1 LFSDGSSHRLY
12 DVRHIR
18 LDVERRDMELTNRPT
33 DDADRD
39 KVDED
44 DHDLLTFGEAGE
56 RLRLEIAAA
65 AREVQGLQQSGPV
78 EALEKAQARL
88 EALRSAAARNSA
100 QPINDANF
108 EKFFG
113 YPGKAKRNLPGAPSP
128 R

>member
-1 LFSDGSSHRLY
+1 
-12 DVRHIR
+12 
-18 LDVERRDMELTNRPT
+18 MELTDRPT
-33 DDADRD
+33 DDGDRD

-65 AREVQGLQQSGPV
+65 AREVQGLQQSGPI
-78 EALEKAQARL
+78 EALEKARHRL
-88 EALRSAAARNSA
+88 DALRSAAQRNSA

-113 YPGKAKRNLPGAPSP
+113 YPGKAKRNLPSP
-128 R
+128 PAGR

>member
-1 LFSDGSSHRLY
+1 
-12 DVRHIR
+12 
-18 LDVERRDMELTNRPT
+18 MEFTDRPA
-33 DDADRD
+33 DESDRD
-39 KVDED
+39 KLDED

-65 AREVQGLQQSGPV
+65 AREVEGLKQSGPL

-113 YPGKAKRNLPGAPSP
+113 YPGKAKRNLPGAPSS

>member
-1 LFSDGSSHRLY
+1 M
-12 DVRHIR
+12 
-18 LDVERRDMELTNRPT
+18 ERTDRPT
-33 DDADRD
+33 DGSDRN

-56 RLRLEIAAA
+56 RLLLEIAAA

-88 EALRSAAARNSA
+88 EALRSAADRNSA

-113 YPGKAKRNLPGAPSP
+113 YPGKAKRNLPGAPSA

>member
-1 LFSDGSSHRLY
+1 MNS
-12 DVRHIR
+12 
-18 LDVERRDMELTNRPT
+18 LDQPT
-33 DDADRD
+33 AGTARE

-65 AREVQGLQQSGPV
+65 AAEIDRQRQNGPSD
-78 EALEKAQARL
+78 ELEKAETRL
-88 EALRSAAARNSA
+88 AALRSAATRNSA

-113 YPGKAKRNLPGAPSP
+113 YPGKAKRNLPGPPSQ
-128 R
+128 

>member
-1 LFSDGSSHRLY
+1 MNSASDP
-12 DVRHIR
+12 
-18 LDVERRDMELTNRPT
+18 LDGAARE
-33 DDADRD
+33 

-65 AREVQGLQQSGPV
+65 EVEVGRLRREGPLA
-78 EALEKAQARL
+78 ALEKAESRL
-88 EALRSAAARNSA
+88 EALRSAASRNSA

-113 YPGKAKRNLPGAPSP
+113 YPGKARRNLPGPPA
-128 R
+128 

>member
-1 LFSDGSSHRLY
+1 MDS
-12 DVRHIR
+12 
-18 LDVERRDMELTNRPT
+18 TQRPGES
-33 DDADRD
+33 AGRE

-44 DHDLLTFGEAGE
+44 DHDLLTFGEASE
-56 RLRLEIAAA
+56 RLRIEIAAA
-65 AREVQGLQQSGPV
+65 ADEVERLQQSGR
-78 EALEKAQARL
+78 ADDLEKASARL

-113 YPGKAKRNLPGAPSP
+113 YPGKAKRNLPGPPA